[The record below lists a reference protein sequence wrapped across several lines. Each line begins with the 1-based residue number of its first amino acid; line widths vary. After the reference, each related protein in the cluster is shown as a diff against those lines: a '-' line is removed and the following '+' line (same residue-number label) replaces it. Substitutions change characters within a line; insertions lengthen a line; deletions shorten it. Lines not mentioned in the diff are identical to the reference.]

1 MEIAIG
7 TSVSVQARLA
17 KIAQMP
23 ADIDAAIAR
32 IEQLVRS
39 AWLCLGAEGATL
51 VPRAFHTSTP
61 ICPGLSAVGP
71 GDLEAFLD
79 VLSNSLPHRHPEE
92 IRVASFAVLCGLAEL
107 IEEELGAARVQA
119 LVKALEA
126 TAV

>member
-1 MEIAIG
+1 MEMAIG
-7 TSVSVQARLA
+7 TTVSVQARLA

-23 ADIDAAIAR
+23 ADIDAAIVR
-32 IEQLVRS
+32 IEHLVRS

-61 ICPGLSAVGP
+61 LCPGLSAVHT
-71 GDLEAFLD
+71 GDLEAFLG
-79 VLSNSLPHRHPEE
+79 VLSQSLPHRHPEE

-107 IEEELGAARVQA
+107 VEEELGTVRVQA

-126 TAV
+126 APV